1 MYCVYFTIYK
11 GSRLPPFYVGSTKI
25 DKIARGYHGSVSSAL
40 WGSIW
45 KQEIRDNPHLFMTLI
60 IPGQIKHTAA
70 EILDLELAWQQ
81 AFDVVEDIC
90 FINQAF
96 AKSGFCSTPES
107 ARKAVATRKRH
118 GLSSCSEETKLKIGA
133 ANRGR
138 RLPPVTP
145 ETRAKLSQSLTGIPR
160 TPEWKAKISK
170 SHIGKKH
177 SEETRAKIR
186 DSHTGLAPTSES
198 IAKRLATIEANGGYQ
213 HSAETKRKIGE
224 ANKGQVRAP
233 QSAESNEKRRKANLG
248 RTRSPE
254 AMAKYHATIA
264 AKKAGTSA
272 PASQ

>member
-25 DKIARGYHGSVSSAL
+25 AKIARGYHGSVSSAL

-45 KQEIRDNPHLFMTLI
+45 KQEIRENPHLFMTLI
-60 IPGQIKHTAA
+60 IPGQIRHTAA

-81 AFDVVEDIC
+81 SFDVVEDIC

-170 SHIGKKH
+170 SNTGKTVN
-177 SEETRAKIR
+177 EETRAKMR
-186 DSHTGLAPTSES
+186 LANRREQTAES
-198 IAKRLATIEANGGYQ
+198 IAKRLATIQAKGGYQ

>member
-25 DKIARGYHGSVSSAL
+25 AKIARGYHGSVSSAL

-45 KQEIRDNPHLFMTLI
+45 KQEIRENPHLFMTLI
-60 IPGQIKHTAA
+60 IPGQIRHTAA

-81 AFDVVEDIC
+81 AFDVVEDIS

-107 ARKAVATRKRH
+107 ARKAAATRKRK
-118 GLSSCSEETKLKIGA
+118 GTGVCKPETKQKIREAKQGKQTTVLSA
-133 ANRGR
+133 KSRK
-138 RLPPVTP
+138 
-145 ETRAKLSQSLTGIPR
+145 KLSISLTGIPR
-160 TPEWKAKISK
+160 TPEWKANMSK
-170 SHIGKKH
+170 SHIGKRP
-177 SEETRAKIR
+177 SEETRAKLR
-186 DSHTGLAPTSES
+186 KANRREQTPES
-198 IAKRLATIEANGGYQ
+198 ISKRLATIQANGGYQ
-213 HSAETKRKIGE
+213 HSTETKRKIGE

-233 QSAESNEKRRKANLG
+233 QSAESNEKRRQKLAG
-248 RTRSPE
+248 KTRSPE

-264 AKKAGTSA
+264 TKKAGTSA

>member
-25 DKIARGYHGSVSSAL
+25 AKIARGYHGSVSSAL

-45 KQEIRDNPHLFMTLI
+45 KQEIRENPHLFMTLI
-60 IPGQIKHTAA
+60 IPGQIRHTAA

-170 SHIGKKH
+170 SNTGKTVN
-177 SEETRAKIR
+177 EETRAKMR
-186 DSHTGLAPTSES
+186 LANRREQTAES
-198 IAKRLATIEANGGYQ
+198 IAKRLATIQAKGGYQ

-248 RTRSPE
+248 RMRSPE

>member
-25 DKIARGYHGSVSSAL
+25 AKIARGYHGSVSSAL

-45 KQEIRDNPHLFMTLI
+45 KQEIRENPHLFMTLI
-60 IPGQIKHTAA
+60 IPGQIRHTAA

-81 AFDVVEDIC
+81 AFDVVEDIS

-107 ARKAVATRKRH
+107 ARKAAATRKRK
-118 GLSSCSEETKLKIGA
+118 GTGVCKPETKQKIREAKQGKQTTVLSA
-133 ANRGR
+133 TSRK
-138 RLPPVTP
+138 
-145 ETRAKLSQSLTGIPR
+145 KLSISLTGIPR
-160 TPEWKAKISK
+160 TPEWKANMSK
-170 SHIGKKH
+170 SQMGKKH

-186 DSHTGLAPTSES
+186 DSHTGLSPTPKS
-198 IAKRLATIEANGGYQ
+198 IAKRLATIQANGGYQ
-213 HSAETKRKIGE
+213 HSTETKRKIGE

-233 QSAESNEKRRKANLG
+233 QSAESNEKRRQKLAG
-248 RTRSPE
+248 KTRSPE
-254 AMAKYHATIA
+254 AMAKYHASIA
-264 AKKAGTSA
+264 ARKAGTSA